1 MSNFLAWISSQAFD
15 SKAGVSNGSGNR
27 FPINVKENGPAAA
40 AGAASNS
47 NNNNELDNK
56 EFVGQLQII

>member
-1 MSNFLAWISSQAFD
+1 M
-15 SKAGVSNGSGNR
+15 SNGSGNR

-47 NNNNELDNK
+47 NDNNELDNK
-56 EFVGQLQII
+56 EFVGQVQIM